1 MTASGP
7 SPVPTVPALK
17 QSFIAAQITILA
29 QPPAPSHAWRAANTA
44 ANHPIPPRALDDAL
58 LALGHTVQQHC
69 RRVYPPQATRNVAD
83 QIANAYSRDAE
94 RKVGAEGDVDGAVSK
109 ELDLGG
115 CSVLLSPIWSRAT
128 VQGYADMLLTAD
140 EAIIEA
146 LPPSWPLDKE
156 NNDYPMEAKRYVDA
170 ASRLARLNQE
180 RKMLRQRVERL
191 RSLKASV
198 DPFLT
203 TDGAGVQENLITRNG
218 PVEVELERMR
228 FLLARVAGR
237 VGELPAKTTDGG
249 RMELAS
255 MGDARKRAV
264 DEFLADSHVF
274 PS

>member
-109 ELDLGG
+109 ELDL
-115 CSVLLSPIWSRAT
+115 
-128 VQGYADMLLTAD
+128 AD

-255 MGDARKRAV
+255 MNDARKRAV